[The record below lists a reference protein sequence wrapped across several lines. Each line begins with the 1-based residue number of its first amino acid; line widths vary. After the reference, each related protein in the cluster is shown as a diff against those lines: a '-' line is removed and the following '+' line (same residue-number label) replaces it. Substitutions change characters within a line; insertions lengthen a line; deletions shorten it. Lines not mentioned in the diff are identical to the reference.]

1 VLFAHHAAVL
11 HRARLEVSLGAG
23 AGAGGDDGV
32 QRVIESLP
40 REWEWKQKLARP

>member
-23 AGAGGDDGV
+23 AGAAATMAFS
-32 QRVIESLP
+32 E
-40 REWEWKQKLARP
+40 